1 MKTVLDVKQSSLP
14 PVGVRGNA
22 SLPTA
27 SAGPRASL
35 PIMPDYLQSLF
46 SLAGRR
52 ALVTGGSSGIG
63 YAIAEALGRA
73 GAEVVIVARG
83 KAGLDRAAERLR
95 GHGVTASTIVAD
107 LGDREAVR
115 RVCEQAGHIDVLV
128 NDAANNIRKPMA
140 ELTEDDYA
148 QTIAVNLTAPYLLGQ
163 HYGPLM
169 AARGWGRVIN
179 IGSQQSVRAFGDSG
193 VYGAAKAAL
202 AGLTRSQA
210 EAWSAQGVSVNT
222 IIPGFVLTP
231 LTEPAQAIPGR
242 VEQMAARH
250 MAGRNGVPQDFAG
263 AAVFLASDAAA
274 FVTGHLLY
282 VDGGFSVH

>member
-1 MKTVLDVKQSSLP
+1 MS
-14 PVGVRGNA
+14 
-22 SLPTA
+22 
-27 SAGPRASL
+27 
-35 PIMPDYLQSLF
+35 DYLHRLF

-83 KAGLDRAAERLR
+83 QDALDRAAARLR
-95 GHGVTASTIVAD
+95 GHGVTAATISAD

-115 RVCEQAGHIDVLV
+115 RVCEQAGRIDVLV

-140 ELTEDDYA
+140 ELTEDDYE

-163 HYGPLM
+163 HFGPLM
-169 AARGWGRVIN
+169 AERGWGRIIN

-210 EAWSAQGVSVNT
+210 EAWSSRGVSVNT

-242 VEQMAARH
+242 VEQLAARH
-250 MAGRNGVPQDFAG
+250 MTRRNGVPEDFEG

-274 FVTGHLLY
+274 FVTGHMLF
-282 VDGGFSVH
+282 VDGGFSSH